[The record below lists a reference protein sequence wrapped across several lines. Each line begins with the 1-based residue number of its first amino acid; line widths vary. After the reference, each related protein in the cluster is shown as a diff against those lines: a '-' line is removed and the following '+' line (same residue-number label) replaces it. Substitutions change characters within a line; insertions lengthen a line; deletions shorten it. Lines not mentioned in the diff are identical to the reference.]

1 MGNIEF
7 FKKEITQEF
16 KNHLKKE
23 LGSKALTFIKD
34 EINIFLNKKIEELKK
49 PKNDYTV
56 QPQYTNRKDKN
67 PNQSQWVRE

>member
-34 EINIFLNKKIEELKK
+34 EINIFLNKKIG
-49 PKNDYTV
+49 
-56 QPQYTNRKDKN
+56 
-67 PNQSQWVRE
+67 